1 MALQKETFTWG
12 SYAYQSASNAYVLEL
27 TLTEKSIDKE
37 DNTSSIGYSLV
48 LKSGS
53 QNRFT
58 GDIDS
63 VIKLNGKN
71 VASGTK
77 HITAAY
83 NSSWTLLSGTYTVA
97 HNADGSL
104 NMPIV
109 VSINT
114 YNSYAPPDKTLNWSW
129 ALTKIPRSSS
139 ITGAGDVELGNAC
152 SVKWTPNSA
161 SFYYK
166 LQFSLGNWS
175 YTTDVIHPNKT
186 SAYTYADYVIP
197 IEVAEQ
203 ITEGSSG
210 TMTVKLTTYSDS
222 ACETSIGSDS
232 KTFTVSVPA
241 TDETRPVVEMELT
254 PGITPLA
261 GLYLQGLSKVQAKLN
276 AEGKL
281 GAGIEGYSLVAEGK
295 SYTDPYLSDYLTTV
309 GELEVTGCA
318 VDSRGITGYVYQKI
332 TVLPYSKP
340 KVQAVA
346 GENNVV
352 AARCDLNGNPSNTGR
367 YLLIKAKISYEKVVA
382 NGIQNNFGK
391 IQFRYK
397 EDSANA
403 YSNWIT
409 ALDTKTSDVEE
420 IVNEALPDISLSVKA
435 NYQVQVR
442 VVDDI
447 DESEPI
453 TLSVPSE
460 AVYMDRPPG
469 GKSMGLGGYSSGDGN
484 LDVYWRTK
492 ARGGLS
498 LFNEEGE
505 EISADETLPLPRGL
519 LGEGWNPNNITNGVH
534 EVSTYPLKDDMG
546 NVLMEN
552 GVLIQVP
559 ASIDGSVLLQMAFP
573 TDSHTPVYR
582 LKWDTNWREWTTF

>member
-1 MALQKETFTWG
+1 MALQKKTFTWG

-27 TLTEKSIDKE
+27 TLTEKSTDQEK
-37 DNTSSIGYSLV
+37 NTSSVGYSLV

-63 VIKLNGKN
+63 VLKLNGKT

-77 HITAAY
+77 SITAAY
-83 NSSWTLLSGTYTVA
+83 NSSWTLLSGTATVS

-104 NMPIV
+104 NMPIE

-114 YNSYAPPDKTLNWSW
+114 YNSYAPPDKTLTWSW

-166 LQFSLGNWS
+166 LQFSLGDWS

-261 GLYLQGLSKVQAKLN
+261 GLYLQGLSKVQATLN

-332 TVLPYSKP
+332 TVLPYSNP
-340 KVQAVA
+340 KLKVNAYRCTSDGVYAENGEYLKIEATREYSPVLADGEQRNFCKIQYSYKAENAEGFSEPVEILGESAQENEVTTSPLLNATFSKSTTYMVEVQAVDTV
-346 GENNVV
+346 GQSTTVV
-352 AARCDLNGNPSNTGR
+352 IR
-367 YLLIKAKISYEKVVA
+367 I
-382 NGIQNNFGK
+382 
-391 IQFRYK
+391 
-397 EDSANA
+397 
-403 YSNWIT
+403 
-409 ALDTKTSDVEE
+409 
-420 IVNEALPDISLSVKA
+420 
-435 NYQVQVR
+435 
-442 VVDDI
+442 
-447 DESEPI
+447 
-453 TLSVPSE
+453 PSE
-460 AVYMDRPPG
+460 EVFRHKRPG
-469 GKSMGLGGYSSGDGN
+469 GKGLGLGGYCEIDDLLDVHWNQRVRKGLVIGDG
-484 LDVYWRTK
+484 V
-492 ARGGLS
+492 
-498 LFNEEGE
+498 
-505 EISADETLPLPRGL
+505 
-519 LGEGWNPNNITNGVH
+519 
-534 EVSTYPLKDDMG
+534 
-546 NVLMEN
+546 
-552 GVLIQVP
+552 
-559 ASIDGSVLLQMAFP
+559 GSVYISV
-573 TDSHTPVYR
+573 TDEDPAGIFGNTWEKTENTISPALHMWVRT
-582 LKWDTNWREWTTF
+582 E

>member
-1 MALQKETFTWG
+1 MALKKKTFTWG
-12 SYAYQSASNAYVLEL
+12 SYAYQSVSNAYVLEL
-27 TLTEKSIDKE
+27 TLTEKSTDQEK
-37 DNTSSIGYSLV
+37 NTSSVGYSLV

-58 GDIDS
+58 GVIDS
-63 VIKLNGKN
+63 VLKLKGET

-77 HITAAY
+77 SITAAY

-104 NMPIV
+104 DMPIV

-129 ALTKIPRSSS
+129 ALTKIPRASS
-139 ITGAGDVELGNAC
+139 ITSAGDVELGNAC

-166 LQFSLGNWS
+166 LQFSLGDWS

-210 TMTVKLTTYSDS
+210 TMTIKLTTYSDS

-232 KTFTVSVPA
+232 ETFTVSVPA

-281 GAGIEGYSLVAEGK
+281 GAGIKSYSLVVEGK
-295 SYTDPYLSDYLTTV
+295 NYEDPYISDYLTTV

-409 ALDTKTSDVEE
+409 ALDTKTSDIEE

-492 ARGGLS
+492 ARGGMS
-498 LFNEEGE
+498 LFNKEGE
-505 EISADETLPLPRGL
+505 EISVDEVFPFPRGHL
-519 LGEGWNPNNITNGVH
+519 EEGWNPDNILNGVY
-534 EVSTYPLKDDMG
+534 EVDIYPLKDNSG
-546 NVLMEN
+546 NVLIEK
-552 GVLIQVP
+552 GVLIQL
-559 ASIDGSVLLQMAFP
+559 AATINGSVLLQLAFP
-573 TDSHTPVYR
+573 ADSNTPVYR
-582 LKWDTNWREWTTF
+582 LGWNTNWSDWTTF